1 MHGVNDIVSAKSAK
15 PRQVVIVLF
24 DGANSLDV
32 AGPGN
37 VFARANQLMPGAYD
51 VVYAG
56 VRQQPV
62 QTECGL
68 QITGLTPLAEIGV
81 PIDTIIV
88 SGGSEKG
95 LLTAGRDGKLVSWLQ
110 QRRTTTRRIGSVCT
124 GAFVLAASGLAD
136 GRRIVSHWASCDLL
150 ATLFPR
156 LRVVPEALYI
166 NDGDIFSSAGVAAG
180 IDLALALIEDDLGHE
195 IALEVAKSLVL
206 FLRRPGGQSQF
217 SNTLKAQHSEGGR
230 FADLLVW
237 IAENLPNDLSN
248 KRLAERANMSERT
261 FARRFQTDLG
271 STPAAYVRLRR
282 VEAAKRL
289 LAATKISSKTI
300 AFQVGFKSVDALE
313 AAIKARVG
321 RSPLAF
327 RETFGKR

>member
-1 MHGVNDIVSAKSAK
+1 MNGINDIVSAKSAK
-15 PRQVVIVLF
+15 TRQVVIVLF

-56 VRQQPV
+56 VHQRPV
-62 QTECGL
+62 QAECGL
-68 QITGLTPLAEIGV
+68 QITGLAPLAKIDG

-88 SGGSEKG
+88 SGGSEEG
-95 LLTAGRDGKLVSWLQ
+95 LVAASRDGELVAWLQ
-110 QRRTTTRRIGSVCT
+110 QRRKMTRRIGSVCT

-136 GRRIVSHWASCDLL
+136 DRPIVSHWASCDLL
-150 ATLFPR
+150 TSLFPR
-156 LRVVPEALYI
+156 VRVVPEALYI
-166 NDGDIFSSAGVAAG
+166 NDGDTFSSAGVAAG
-180 IDLALALIEDDLGHE
+180 IDLALALVEDDLGHE

-206 FLRRPGGQSQF
+206 FLRRSGGQSQF
-217 SNTLKAQHSEGGR
+217 SNTLKAQYADGGR

-237 IAENLPNDLSN
+237 IADNLPHDLSN
-248 KRLAERANMSERT
+248 GRLAARANLSERT

-271 STPAAYVRLRR
+271 ATPAAYVRLMR

-289 LAATKISSKTI
+289 LTTTKLSSKTI
-300 AFQVGFKSVDALE
+300 AFQVGFKSVDAFE
-313 AAIKARVG
+313 AAVKATVG
-321 RSPLAF
+321 KSPLAF
-327 RETFGKR
+327 RETFAKL

>member
-1 MHGVNDIVSAKSAK
+1 MNGVNDIVSAKSAK
-15 PRQVVIVLF
+15 ARRVVIVLF
-24 DGANSLDV
+24 DGANSLD
-32 AGPGN
+32 ATGPGN

-56 VRQQPV
+56 VHQRPV
-62 QTECGL
+62 QAECGL
-68 QITGLTPLAEIGV
+68 QITGLAPLAQIDG

-88 SGGSEKG
+88 SGGSQEG
-95 LLTAGRDGKLVSWLQ
+95 LVTAGRDGELVAWLR
-110 QRRTTTRRIGSVCT
+110 QRRTTARRIGSVCT

-156 LRVVPEALYI
+156 VTVAPEALYI
-166 NDGDIFSSAGVAAG
+166 NEGDIFSSAGVAAG
-180 IDLALALIEDDLGHE
+180 IDLALALVEDDLGHD

-217 SNTLKAQHSEGGR
+217 SNTLKAQRAEGGR
-230 FADLLVW
+230 FAGLLVW

-248 KRLAERANMSERT
+248 RRLAARANMSERT
-261 FARRFQTDLG
+261 FARRFQSDLG
-271 STPAAYVRLRR
+271 ATPAAYVRLMR

-289 LAATKISSKTI
+289 LTTTKLSSKTI
-300 AFQVGFKSVDALE
+300 AFQIGFKSVDAFE
-313 AAIKARVG
+313 AAVKATVG
-321 RSPLAF
+321 KSPLAF
-327 RETFGKR
+327 RETFEKQ